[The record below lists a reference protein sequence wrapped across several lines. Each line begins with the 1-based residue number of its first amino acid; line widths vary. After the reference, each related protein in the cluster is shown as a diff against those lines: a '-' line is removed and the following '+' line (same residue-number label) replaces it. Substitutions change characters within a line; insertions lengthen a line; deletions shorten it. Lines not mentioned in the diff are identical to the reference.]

1 MINRKQVEAILKIN
15 GITPASPDD
24 EIRAVLMSA
33 RYQEDEIDSAIM
45 VLRQNV
51 KTKEAKVQGLHKVFR
66 SDETLKPSE
75 ISALLGIDLE
85 LTDTIKIGNKTTNNS
100 SDLPKLFTVAVLSF
114 LFAAVCIFAYMY
126 LNDIGVFH
134 PTAGL
139 L

>member
-75 ISALLGIDLE
+75 ISALLGIDPE
-85 LTDTIKIGNKTTNNS
+85 LTDTIIIGT
-100 SDLPKLFTVAVLSF
+100 
-114 LFAAVCIFAYMY
+114 
-126 LNDIGVFH
+126 
-134 PTAGL
+134 
-139 L
+139 